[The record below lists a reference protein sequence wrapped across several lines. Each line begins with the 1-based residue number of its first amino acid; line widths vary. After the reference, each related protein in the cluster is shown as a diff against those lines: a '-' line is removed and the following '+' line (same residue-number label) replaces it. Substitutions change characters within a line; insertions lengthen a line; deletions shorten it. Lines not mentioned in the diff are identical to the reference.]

1 MIQSFSRHPQHSA
14 RPKLRK
20 QRHPYAQLH
29 PDANP
34 EAILREIA
42 FVLKMTEKV
51 RADIEVD
58 QEAQKPMLA

>member
-1 MIQSFSRHPQHSA
+1 MMQSFSRHPQHSA
-14 RPKLRK
+14 RLNLRK

-29 PDANP
+29 PDANA

-51 RADIEVD
+51 RADIETGK
-58 QEAQKPMLA
+58 EAQIPMLA